1 MAFVSTV
8 PACEAEGAVREMYAR
23 QQKAYGYVPGYA
35 KVFSL
40 RPELM
45 GLWADLQRGIRR
57 HIAPRE
63 FELTTLAAAR
73 ALKSTL
79 CSLAHGTCL
88 LEFFSEE
95 ELVAILEGRG
105 VSSGVISERDEALM
119 NFADLVAR
127 DASAA
132 TQENIDDLR
141 NVGFSDEEIFDVAAA
156 AAARAFFTKIL
167 DGLGS
172 DGDHPYAELGVGLK
186 ESLSVGR
193 EMSLTMKECVAGG

>member
-8 PACEAEGAVREMYAR
+8 PASEAEGAVREMYAR

-45 GLWADLQRGIRR
+45 RLWADLQRGIRQ

-63 FELTTLAAAR
+63 FELATLAAAG

-79 CSLAHGTCL
+79 CSLAHGAVL
-88 LEFFSEE
+88 LKFFSQE
-95 ELVAILEGRG
+95 ELVTILSGRG
-105 VSSGVISERDEALM
+105 VCAGVINERDAALM
-119 NFADLVAR
+119 NFAELVAR

-141 NVGFSDEEIFDVAAA
+141 NVGFSDEEIFDIAAA

-167 DGLGS
+167 DGLGA
-172 DGDHPYAELGVGLK
+172 DGDHCYPQLGPELK
-186 ESLSVGR
+186 ERLTAGR
-193 EMSLTMKECVAGG
+193 EMSRTTKERVLGC